1 METQPVILFDG
12 VCNFCN
18 GAVNFVI
25 KRDKRS
31 RIRFATMQSDA
42 ARELLAPYHWPV
54 DDMKS
59 FLFIENGKLYDRS
72 TAALRVCRYLRG
84 GWPLCYGLIIVPKFI
99 RDGIYNWVARNRYK
113 WFGQKDQCMV
123 PTPDVR
129 ARFLNG

>member
-1 METQPVILFDG
+1 VETQPVILFDG

-25 KRDKRS
+25 KRDRRS

-72 TAALRVCRYLRG
+72 NAALRVCRYLRG